1 MHVRALPYQ
10 AHSVSAGR
18 NMALDAHR
26 VRRIVLLAAIIAVH
40 CLIIALLISQSP
52 AERKSEANGETLI
65 TISSAS
71 GDRAATEAQ
80 KPVALPPAAVR
91 APVPPPLIPMP
102 SLSAEMPEIGGA
114 AGVQGG
120 GSACQLTAD
129 AALAIQHDPVA
140 MAELAAL
147 PPGVR
152 SEADA
157 VMVWNGVWFDQ
168 APAVAVSLGAGAPA
182 GGLHLAIERIVAA
195 APARC
200 RDEDIVG
207 PVFVPIPEGDRTI
220 MLAIGSG
227 VWRWSALLPQPSVC
241 ATINQSQCL
250 ERVEPQ

>member
-18 NMALDAHR
+18 NMSLDAHR

-80 KPVALPPAAVR
+80 KPELPRAAVR
-91 APVPPPLIPMP
+91 APLPPPLIPMP
-102 SLSAEMPEIGGA
+102 SLSAEAPETGGA

-129 AALAIQHDPVA
+129 AALAIQQDPMA

-157 VMVWNGVWFDQ
+157 VMVWSGVWFDQ
-168 APAVAVSLGAGAPA
+168 APAAVVSIGAGTPA

-195 APARC
+195 APAQC

-207 PVFVPIPEGDRTI
+207 PVFIPIPEGERTI

-241 ATINQSQCL
+241 PVNDQSQCL
-250 ERVEPQ
+250 ESIGAQ